1 MAGVLA
7 LPPVHHQLCP
17 ELLVVMDISSIGSVS
32 SRSDR
37 LLDKLQHLSESCS
50 KLWITLSLYLLCYLC
65 SLLKKIVNF
74 SVTCSLENEAPLA

>member
-37 LLDKLQHLSESCS
+37 LLDKLQHLLEFCS
-50 KLWITLSLYLLCYLC
+50 KLMDNTVTVLAVLFLLPF
-65 SLLKKIVNF
+65 LKNCKF
-74 SVTCSLENEAPLA
+74 L

>member
-37 LLDKLQHLSESCS
+37 LLDKLQHLSR
-50 KLWITLSLYLLCYLC
+50 I
-65 SLLKKIVNF
+65 LLK
-74 SVTCSLENEAPLA
+74 ADG